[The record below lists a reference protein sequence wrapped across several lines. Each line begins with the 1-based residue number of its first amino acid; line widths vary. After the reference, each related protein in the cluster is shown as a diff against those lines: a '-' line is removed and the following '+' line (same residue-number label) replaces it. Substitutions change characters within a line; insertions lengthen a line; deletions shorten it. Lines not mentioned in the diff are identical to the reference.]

1 MLNDEEVY
9 SSSDK
14 EKLAEVIQVD
24 YISQLDDDEGRQIA
38 KLASKTVLKATST
51 DIELKLL
58 FSDPNAV
65 SQDSTSLD
73 QIEVTFDPTVFSDPD
88 TELEVNAGEPL
99 VIELP
104 RQIDAEKAEQIEST
118 MDVAQSTANAIAT
131 GNIAINIF
139 LGASLKLLWGMINT
153 LQFIVF
159 FTEWNVQIPANA
171 SIAIETFRAVALG
184 EFIPYDWLTEP
195 IKRMTEGSNFSEEGD
210 DDNEGRSVL
219 GNMGIMLLFLLILLV
234 LILVVIFVARIKNK
248 PGSRVYGLAQWFK
261 RKLLWNGVI
270 RYVL

>member
-24 YISQLDDDEGRQIA
+24 YISQMDDDEGRKIA

-65 SQDSTSLD
+65 SQDSTSPD

-104 RQIDAEKAEQIEST
+104 RQIDAKKAEQIEST
-118 MDVAQSTANAIAT
+118 MDVA
-131 GNIAINIF
+131 
-139 LGASLKLLWGMINT
+139 
-153 LQFIVF
+153 
-159 FTEWNVQIPANA
+159 
-171 SIAIETFRAVALG
+171 
-184 EFIPYDWLTEP
+184 
-195 IKRMTEGSNFSEEGD
+195 
-210 DDNEGRSVL
+210 
-219 GNMGIMLLFLLILLV
+219 
-234 LILVVIFVARIKNK
+234 
-248 PGSRVYGLAQWFK
+248 
-261 RKLLWNGVI
+261 
-270 RYVL
+270 

>member
-1 MLNDEEVY
+1 M
-9 SSSDK
+9 
-14 EKLAEVIQVD
+14 IQVD

-159 FTEWNVQIPANA
+159 FTEWNV
-171 SIAIETFRAVALG
+171 
-184 EFIPYDWLTEP
+184 
-195 IKRMTEGSNFSEEGD
+195 
-210 DDNEGRSVL
+210 
-219 GNMGIMLLFLLILLV
+219 
-234 LILVVIFVARIKNK
+234 
-248 PGSRVYGLAQWFK
+248 
-261 RKLLWNGVI
+261 
-270 RYVL
+270 